1 MLQRIEGY
9 IYVYALQ
16 SKERDVGGLK
26 KFIGDRL
33 RRWNKAKWGNLWDRI
48 KSEMMD
54 MCFFYRDGYR
64 IL

>member
-1 MLQRIEGY
+1 M
-9 IYVYALQ
+9 
-16 SKERDVGGLK
+16 

-33 RRWNKAKWGNLWDRI
+33 GRWDRAKRGNLWDRV

-54 MCFFYRDGYR
+54 MSFFYRDGYR